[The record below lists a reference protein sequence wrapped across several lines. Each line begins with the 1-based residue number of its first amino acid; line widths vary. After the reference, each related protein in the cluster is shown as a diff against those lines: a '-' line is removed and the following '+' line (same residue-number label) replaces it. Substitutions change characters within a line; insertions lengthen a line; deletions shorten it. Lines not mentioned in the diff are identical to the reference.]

1 MARLSRSA
9 TRITLL
15 RRLQRDP
22 NDPAAWSEFVQQYG
36 RKILGWCRKWHLQ
49 EADAHDVTQ
58 EVLLKLAAKMRDFD
72 YDPSR
77 SFRGW
82 LKTLTR
88 HAYRDFLDS
97 RPLAD
102 RGSGD
107 SEIIEKLYTTQA
119 RDDLVH
125 SLEEEFDRELLELAM
140 ARVQVR
146 VAGRTWDAF
155 RLLALEGRSGA
166 DAAEQLGMKVATA
179 YVARSKV
186 QKMLQQEVQRLE
198 TAAVGEES

>member
-1 MARLSRSA
+1 MARLKRSA

-22 NDPAAWSEFVQQYG
+22 NDPAAWKEFVQQYG
-36 RKILGWCRKWHLQ
+36 RKILGWCRRWHLQ

-58 EVLLKLAAKMRDFD
+58 EVLIKLAAKMGDFV

-107 SEIIEKLYTTQA
+107 SEVIQKLYTTEA

-125 SLEEEFDRELLELAM
+125 SLEEEFDRELLEMAM
-140 ARVQVR
+140 ARVQLR
-146 VAGRTWDAF
+146 VAGRTWHAF
-155 RLLALEGRSGA
+155 RLLALEGLSGVE
-166 DAAEQLGMKVATA
+166 AAEKLGMKVATA

-198 TAAVGEES
+198 SATVAEEG